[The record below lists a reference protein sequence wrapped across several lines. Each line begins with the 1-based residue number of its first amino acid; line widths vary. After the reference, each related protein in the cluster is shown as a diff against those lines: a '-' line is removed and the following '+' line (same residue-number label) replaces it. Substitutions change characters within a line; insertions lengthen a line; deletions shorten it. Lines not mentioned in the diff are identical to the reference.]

1 MKLNDRLKHGWNAFK
16 NKEPAADYKQDIG
29 PGYYRRPDRVSISSS
44 TTQSIVGALYNR
56 IAIDVAAV
64 TISHVRLDDNKRY
77 LEDMDSS
84 INYALTTEANI
95 DQTGRALIQ
104 DVIMSM
110 FDEGC
115 IAVIPVDTTFDP
127 TKSDSYDIQTLR
139 VARILD
145 WYPEHIKVE
154 LYNQRTGLREPIV
167 VEKRV
172 AAIIENP
179 LFQVMNEPNSTLK
192 RLIRKLNILDSIDE
206 QSGSGKLDIIIQLP
220 YVIKTQARRDQ
231 AENRRKDIEMQL
243 SGSKYGI
250 AYADGTEKITQL
262 NRPAENNLMGQIT
275 YLTSMLYNQLGLTEA
290 VFDGTADEKTMLNYY
305 NRTVNPC
312 LTAVT
317 DEMKRKY
324 LTKTARSQGQ
334 SITYFSDPFRLVPVT
349 ELANIADKFTRNEV
363 LSSNEMRGII
373 GFKPSVDP
381 KADELRNKNLNNQNL
396 LPGSEPIADMEEVEQ
411 DPDAIAG
418 GIATTNVIAEQDQI
432 MQDLLKS
439 LEGDVDKLLG
449 GVKNG

>member
-312 LTAVT
+312 LTAIT